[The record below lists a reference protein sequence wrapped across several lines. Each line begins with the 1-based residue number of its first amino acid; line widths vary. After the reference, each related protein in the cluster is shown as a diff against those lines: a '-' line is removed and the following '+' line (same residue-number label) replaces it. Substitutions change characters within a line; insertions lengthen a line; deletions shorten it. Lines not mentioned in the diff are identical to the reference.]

1 MDTGIDYM
9 SGYALDDGRYLQT
22 NGHALV
28 VSSGPPPKGAT
39 PATKGMIEIANAR
52 MPDEAREYSREALD
66 ALRLPKIECSAC
78 GGTGAVECRCC
89 DGNGSLT
96 CENANCTRE
105 HECRTCDGTGA
116 VECRCCDGNGSLTC
130 ENANCTREHECRT
143 CDGNGM
149 SECGECGVAARDRIF
164 HYAVVHGAALDAK
177 YLAPLR
183 LMGSVVRVWGGPTP
197 RDPVYFDDG
206 AMRLV
211 VMPVMDVSGRKTG
224 EVTP

>member
-78 GGTGAVECRCC
+78 G
-89 DGNGSLT
+89 
-96 CENANCTRE
+96 
-105 HECRTCDGTGA
+105 GTGA

>member
-1 MDTGIDYM
+1 MMDTGIDCM
-9 SGYALDDGRYLQT
+9 GGYALDDGRYLQT

-89 DGNGSLT
+89 S
-96 CENANCTRE
+96 AS
-105 HECRTCDGTGA
+105 
-116 VECRCCDGNGSLTC
+116 GSLTC

-164 HYAVVHGAALDAK
+164 HYAVVHGAALNAK